1 MAYLRFLSIDSDY
14 DQSKYVIIP
23 APMDIGSSWGVGSR
37 FGPLAI
43 IEASRYM
50 DLYDIDLGLTL
61 DSIYTMEEI
70 EPTVEITKNL
80 DLVESVVSDVLSHGK
95 VPVLIGGDHSISIAS
110 SRASSLHGARIYI
123 VMDAHADLYDEHSG
137 SKLSHACVTRRV
149 LDLPIIKKAIL
160 IGVRTMGLE
169 EADFA
174 RKDSRIALIRSIND
188 LEVLDNLKGEKA
200 HLSFDVD
207 VIDPSVIPCVGY
219 PEPGGISYRD
229 TIAFL
234 KAIFEKVDVISMDF
248 VEFSP
253 CPERRDDA
261 FTVAKLIYKS
271 ILMHYIS
278 HGSIS
283 TYNSTQ

>member
-1 MAYLRFLSIDSDY
+1 MTYLRFLNIDSDY

-43 IEASRYM
+43 IEASRHI

-70 EPTVEITKNL
+70 EPTAEIAKNL
-80 DLVESVVSDVLSHGK
+80 DLVKDVISDVLSHGK

-110 SRASSLHGARIYI
+110 SRASSMHGACIYI
-123 VMDAHADLYDEHSG
+123 TMDAHADLYDEYNG
-137 SKLSHACVTRRV
+137 SRLSHACVTRRV
-149 LDLPIIKKAIL
+149 LDLPTIEKAIL
-160 IGVRTMGLE
+160 IGVRTMELE
-169 EADFA
+169 EAVFA
-174 RKDSRIALIRSIND
+174 RNDSRIVLIRSTDD
-188 LEVLDNLKGEKA
+188 LEVLDNIEGKKA

-229 TIAFL
+229 AMAFL
-234 KAIFEKVDVISMDF
+234 KAIFEKFDVISMDF

-253 CPERRDDA
+253 CPGRRDDS
-261 FTVAKLIYKS
+261 FTIAKLIYKS

-278 HGSIS
+278 QLHRHS
-283 TYNSTQ
+283 Q